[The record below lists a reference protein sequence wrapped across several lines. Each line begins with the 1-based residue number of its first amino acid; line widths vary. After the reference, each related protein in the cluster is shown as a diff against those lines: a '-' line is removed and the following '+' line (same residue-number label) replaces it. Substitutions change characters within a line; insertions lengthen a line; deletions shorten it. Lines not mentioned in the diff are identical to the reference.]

1 MRGFFEP
8 KAVAV
13 VGVST
18 SLDNLGWLISAN
30 LQTFGYGGAV
40 YEVGRKGGS
49 VFGRPI
55 YHSLSEIPGPVDL
68 AVFLTPAPVV
78 PDLLEEC
85 GRLGIRRVVIE
96 SGGFDEYGEEGRR
109 LSARL
114 QEVAAR
120 YQIRF
125 IGPNC
130 LGVFNCPTGLATA
143 FGPLEPAIKAGG
155 ISVLSQSGGVMISIL
170 NALTSEGLGVA
181 KLVSMGNKLDV
192 DENDLLEYLIDD
204 PDTQA
209 ICMYLEGISDGR
221 RLMDLARRADKP
233 ILVHKSNIGAAAG
246 RIAASHTAAL
256 AADDRVV
263 DAAFRQVGIARFRST
278 ATLVHYLKALALP
291 PMRGSRVAVLS
302 RSGGH
307 AVIAADECELS
318 GLELV
323 ELPQAFLDR
332 AQQRLRANVVR
343 LTNPM
348 DLGDLFDLD
357 VYRDLAEDTL
367 AMDQV
372 DGMVFM
378 HTYVSGPE
386 GSGSEVLFRRLHVLS
401 EQAGKPVAVHPDTSA
416 AEVSRLKTVLPGP
429 VFDEPSEAVQALAL
443 RRDFRRSV
451 APDAGRPEGPAD
463 RARVAEI
470 LARCRAEG
478 RHLLLPEALAVAA
491 AYGVPVA
498 AGALATD
505 EGEAAAAAAGVGFP
519 VALKVVGP
527 ALSHKSDVGGVRL
540 DLADERSVRQ
550 AYREMVSAV
559 AGRAP
564 GASILAMLVQPMAAG
579 GRDLIIGA
587 RFDPDF
593 GHVVLAGMG
602 GIFVE
607 VLGDA
612 ALRVAPFGRD
622 TAAAM
627 LRELRAYRVLE
638 GARGQRPADLPA
650 LVEVIGAVTRLVT
663 DFPEIR
669 EIDLNPVRVMEAGE
683 GCLALDARM
692 LLGLPPSP

>member
-1 MRGFFEP
+1 
-8 KAVAV
+8 
-13 VGVST
+13 
-18 SLDNLGWLISAN
+18 
-30 LQTFGYGGAV
+30 
-40 YEVGRKGGS
+40 
-49 VFGRPI
+49 
-55 YHSLSEIPGPVDL
+55 
-68 AVFLTPAPVV
+68 
-78 PDLLEEC
+78 
-85 GRLGIRRVVIE
+85 
-96 SGGFDEYGEEGRR
+96 
-109 LSARL
+109 
-114 QEVAAR
+114 
-120 YQIRF
+120 
-125 IGPNC
+125 
-130 LGVFNCPTGLATA
+130 
-143 FGPLEPAIKAGG
+143 
-155 ISVLSQSGGVMISIL
+155 
-170 NALTSEGLGVA
+170 
-181 KLVSMGNKLDV
+181 
-192 DENDLLEYLIDD
+192 
-204 PDTQA
+204 
-209 ICMYLEGISDGR
+209 
-221 RLMDLARRADKP
+221 
-233 ILVHKSNIGAAAG
+233 
-246 RIAASHTAAL
+246 
-256 AADDRVV
+256 
-263 DAAFRQVGIARFRST
+263 
-278 ATLVHYLKALALP
+278 
-291 PMRGSRVAVLS
+291 
-302 RSGGH
+302 
-307 AVIAADECELS
+307 
-318 GLELV
+318 
-323 ELPQAFLDR
+323 
-332 AQQRLRANVVR
+332 LRANVVR

-498 AGALATD
+498 AGVLATD

-550 AYREMVSAV
+550 AYREMLSAV

-612 ALRVAPFGRD
+612 SLRVAPFGSA
-622 TAAAM
+622 TAGAM
-627 LRELRAYRVLE
+627 LRELRAYGVLE
-638 GARGQRPADLPA
+638 GVRGRGPADVPA
-650 LVEVIGAVTRLVT
+650 LVELIGAVTRLVT

-692 LLGLPPSP
+692 LLGLPPSA